1 MLSHDRRVVLV
12 ALVAG
17 LPAVAVAIALL
28 WVSMSPLEAA
38 RSGGTAAGEN
48 LTLIL
53 RLALTVLI
61 VGTWLF
67 GATALRGRVARPLQT
82 ISNLL
87 AALREGDF
95 SIRARDGGADD
106 ALSSVM
112 LELNM
117 LADTLRSQRLGAQEA
132 TALLRAVMAEIDVG
146 IFAFDSAQRLALVN
160 KYGERLLGQAGD
172 ALLGRS
178 AGDLGLEAVLDARPG
193 VHELAFLGGMGR
205 WEVRRTRFWQGGIPH
220 DLLVLADVS
229 QPLREQER
237 EAWQRLIRVIGHELN
252 NSLAPIKSIS
262 GSLDSLLSRDP
273 PPDDWR
279 DDMHRGLSIIGA
291 RADALSRFTSAYAR
305 LARLPAPTR
314 RSVNLGPLLQRV
326 VDLETRMRVTLQ
338 QGPDVLLS
346 ADPDQLE
353 QLFIN
358 IVRNAADAAMETRG
372 AVIASWTRADSV
384 VEITVEDEGPGLQN
398 TSNLFVPFFTTK
410 PGGSGIGLALSRH
423 IAEAHGGAITL
434 ENRAD
439 ARGARATVRL
449 RV

>member
-1 MLSHDRRVVLV
+1 
-12 ALVAG
+12 
-17 LPAVAVAIALL
+17 
-28 WVSMSPLEAA
+28 
-38 RSGGTAAGEN
+38 
-48 LTLIL
+48 
-53 RLALTVLI
+53 
-61 VGTWLF
+61 
-67 GATALRGRVARPLQT
+67 
-82 ISNLL
+82 
-87 AALREGDF
+87 
-95 SIRARDGGADD
+95 
-106 ALSSVM
+106 
-112 LELNM
+112 
-117 LADTLRSQRLGAQEA
+117 
-132 TALLRAVMAEIDVG
+132 
-146 IFAFDSAQRLALVN
+146 
-160 KYGERLLGQAGD
+160 
-172 ALLGRS
+172 LLGRS